1 MIQNKNQTLFN
12 LFPTCVQQAHHIL
25 HQMETSFKQA
35 TREVHNRKARNCRG
49 VTGRS
54 ESHERNGATRGNIVF
69 TPELHLSLVYYDMDG
84 VVCGLIRVI
93 GVSLSLLRLSFF
105 KYHRVTRGHHHD

>member
-1 MIQNKNQTLFN
+1 
-12 LFPTCVQQAHHIL
+12 
-25 HQMETSFKQA
+25 METSFKQA

-54 ESHERNGATRGNIVF
+54 ESHERNVVF

-84 VVCGLIRVI
+84 LVCGLIRVI
-93 GVSLSLLRLSFF
+93 GVSLSLLRLLSFY

>member
-1 MIQNKNQTLFN
+1 
-12 LFPTCVQQAHHIL
+12 
-25 HQMETSFKQA
+25 METSFKQA

-49 VTGRS
+49 VTG
-54 ESHERNGATRGNIVF
+54 RNGATRGNIVF

-84 VVCGLIRVI
+84 VVCGLIWVI
-93 GVSLSLLRLSFF
+93 GVSLSLLRLLSFF